1 MSVVVKYI
9 DLDNNSAELASSET
23 LNGKVGERVNYHTAE
38 EVQKLIAAGYVLV
51 NNPFDLNNEVHF
63 FNETSQEYKL
73 TFKHAQE
80 EVTAKNL
87 KYDCQLGDVQLKG
100 KQVVHYTGL
109 EKNIAD
115 NIVEVTF
122 NRKIIYDKVTKQ
134 KVSLSAWQPEK
145 YYLPLIATPAVLDYT
160 PDKTVIGGE
169 AVTVQKPKHEY
180 VVTYLPNK
188 KNARRQKAEIKFIDV
203 DNNNQELAS
212 SGELKGKP
220 GKEIS
225 YSTTETLKE
234 LSDKGYEV
242 INNDFDSKDQKPV
255 FGNSRDYIQT
265 FIIALRHKKQA
276 VNSDHPSS
284 EIDHR
289 LYEKEVHRKI
299 TFSGLSGQKLDD
311 IVQTAVLKRSL
322 TMDMVTKKIIQ
333 GEYTSQW
340 QSTETYPSVA
350 VPVVAGY
357 HTKTKEAVACP
368 VVEEDLSEDIKY
380 YANGYLIPVDANHN
394 KLSEIDKKQLITNSI
409 NPTKAIFPKLEL
421 ENIVLKPIKGVEIK
435 DPGRDYEVPYLLV
448 HKYIAVDEKH
458 PREEVSPAYYR
469 RIVTARVHYQGAG
482 DQTPADAEQIVTWT
496 RTVTYDEVS
505 REVIDNG
512 MYTTEWL
519 ADKDIFEATPTPVI
533 KGFCADIGLIG
544 EHPVTETD
552 LMATVTYMPVGRMIP
567 VDEHGNEI
575 KNAMRSPYIN
585 DPYDPVRVLFTE
597 EVPEVQGYAL
607 VNNTISVNDPFS
619 DTKVT
624 YTLKPR
630 YIPVNSEH
638 PYRPIKP
645 TMYSVP
651 VKETVKYQGADEQTP
666 IARLQAARWT
676 RTLTVDENTSELIDN
691 GKYTTAWKVDKNRYA
706 AVKTPII
713 DGYHADKNI
722 IEAKEVKKA
731 DLDFTVIYKANG
743 RIVPVDAKG
752 NLLASVDQPSYVTD
766 PEDAT
771 KVLPKQG
778 VPRIMN
784 YVPEQEVITVGDASE
799 DTLVRYYTFNEWGEL
814 KAKKAAE
821 QKQKDLK
828 TKKPIENKDE
838 QEKMEKVEERQLK
851 SAEEEKKSE
860 KKDTGFKS
868 MFSWLK

>member
-311 IVQTAVLKRSL
+311 IVQTAVL

-357 HTKTKEAVACP
+357 HTKTKEVVACP

>member
-203 DNNNQELAS
+203 DNNNQELAN

-311 IVQTAVLKRSL
+311 IVQTAVLKRSI

-357 HTKTKEAVACP
+357 HTKTKEVVACP

>member
-357 HTKTKEAVACP
+357 HTKTKEVVACP

>member
-357 HTKTKEAVACP
+357 HTKTKEVVACP

-691 GKYTTAWKVDKNRYA
+691 GKYTTAWKVDKKRYA

>member
-23 LNGKVGERVNYHTAE
+23 LNGKVGEIVNYHTAE

-357 HTKTKEAVACP
+357 HTKTKEVVACP

-731 DLDFTVIYKANG
+731 DLDFTVIYKVNG

>member
-357 HTKTKEAVACP
+357 HTKTKEVVACP

-435 DPGRDYEVPYLLV
+435 DPGRDYELPYLLV

>member
-203 DNNNQELAS
+203 DNNNQELAN

-357 HTKTKEAVACP
+357 HTKTKEVVACP

-533 KGFCADIGLIG
+533 KEFCADIGLIG

>member
-203 DNNNQELAS
+203 DNNNQELAN

-357 HTKTKEAVACP
+357 HTKIKEVVACP

>member
-340 QSTETYPSVA
+340 QSKETYPSVA

-357 HTKTKEAVACP
+357 HTKTKEVVACP

>member
-63 FNETSQEYKL
+63 FNETSQEYNL

-87 KYDCQLGDVQLKG
+87 KYDCQLVDVQLKG

-357 HTKTKEAVACP
+357 HTKTKEVVACP

>member
-357 HTKTKEAVACP
+357 HTKTKEVVACP

-645 TMYSVP
+645 RMYSVP

>member
-265 FIIALRHKKQA
+265 FIVALRHKKQA

-357 HTKTKEAVACP
+357 HTKTKEVVACP

>member
-203 DNNNQELAS
+203 DNNNQELAN

-357 HTKTKEAVACP
+357 HTKTKEVVACP

>member
-357 HTKTKEAVACP
+357 HTKTKEVVACP

-666 IARLQAARWT
+666 IASLQAARWT

>member
-1 MSVVVKYI
+1 MSVV
-9 DLDNNSAELASSET
+9 
-23 LNGKVGERVNYHTAE
+23 E
-38 EVQKLIAAGYVLV
+38 E
-51 NNPFDLNNEVHF
+51 N
-63 FNETSQEYKL
+63 
-73 TFKHAQE
+73 
-80 EVTAKNL
+80 
-87 KYDCQLGDVQLKG
+87 
-100 KQVVHYTGL
+100 
-109 EKNIAD
+109 
-115 NIVEVTF
+115 
-122 NRKIIYDKVTKQ
+122 
-134 KVSLSAWQPEK
+134 
-145 YYLPLIATPAVLDYT
+145 
-160 PDKTVIGGE
+160 
-169 AVTVQKPKHEY
+169 
-180 VVTYLPNK
+180 
-188 KNARRQKAEIKFIDV
+188 
-203 DNNNQELAS
+203 
-212 SGELKGKP
+212 
-220 GKEIS
+220 
-225 YSTTETLKE
+225 
-234 LSDKGYEV
+234 
-242 INNDFDSKDQKPV
+242 
-255 FGNSRDYIQT
+255 
-265 FIIALRHKKQA
+265 
-276 VNSDHPSS
+276 
-284 EIDHR
+284 
-289 LYEKEVHRKI
+289 
-299 TFSGLSGQKLDD
+299 
-311 IVQTAVLKRSL
+311 
-322 TMDMVTKKIIQ
+322 
-333 GEYTSQW
+333 
-340 QSTETYPSVA
+340 
-350 VPVVAGY
+350 
-357 HTKTKEAVACP
+357 
-368 VVEEDLSEDIKY
+368 LSEDIKY

-482 DQTPADAEQIVTWT
+482 DQTPADAEQTVTWT

-505 REVIDNG
+505 KEVIDNG

-567 VDEHGNEI
+567 IDEHGNEI

-597 EVPEVQGYAL
+597 EVPEVQGYAP

-651 VKETVKYQGADEQTP
+651 VKETVKYQGAGEQTP
-666 IARLQAARWT
+666 TARLQAARWT
-676 RTLTVDENTSELIDN
+676 RTLTADENTSELIDN
-691 GKYTTAWKVDKNRYA
+691 GKYTTAWKVDKNHYT
-706 AVKTPII
+706 AVKTPVI

-821 QKQKDLK
+821 QKQKALK

-838 QEKMEKVEERQLK
+838 QEKKEKVEVKLLK
-851 SAEEEKKSE
+851 SAEDEKKLE

>member
-357 HTKTKEAVACP
+357 HTKTKEVVACP

-533 KGFCADIGLIG
+533 KGFCADIGLVG

>member
-357 HTKTKEAVACP
+357 HTKTKEVVACP

-533 KGFCADIGLIG
+533 KGSCADIGLIG

>member
-9 DLDNNSAELASSET
+9 DLDNNSAELASSEE
-23 LNGKVGERVNYHTAE
+23 LNGKAGERINYHTAE
-38 EVQKLIAAGYVLV
+38 EVQKLTAAGYVLI
-51 NNPFDLNNEVHF
+51 NNSFDPNNEVHF
-63 FNETSQEYKL
+63 FDETSQEYKL
-73 TFKHAQE
+73 TFKHGQE

-87 KYDCQLGDVQLKG
+87 KYDCQLNDVQLKG

-109 EKNIAD
+109 EKDIPD
-115 NIVEVTF
+115 NVVEVTF

-145 YYLPLIATPAVLDYT
+145 YYLPLVATPAVLDYT
-160 PDKTVIGGE
+160 PDKAVIGGE

-188 KNARRQKAEIKFIDV
+188 KNAKRQKAEIKFIDI
-203 DNNNQELAS
+203 DDSNQELAS
-212 SGELKGKP
+212 SGKLKGKP

-225 YSTTETLKE
+225 YSMTEILKE
-234 LSDKGYEV
+234 LIDKGYEV
-242 INNDFDSKDQKPV
+242 VTNDFDSNDQKPV

-276 VNSDHPSS
+276 VNSDHLSS

-289 LYEKEVHRKI
+289 LYEKEVHRRI
-299 TFSGLSGQKLDD
+299 TFSGLNGQQLDD

-322 TMDMVTKKIIQ
+322 TMDMVTKKIIP

-357 HTKTKEAVACP
+357 HTKTKEVVACP
-368 VVEEDLSEDIKY
+368 VIEKDISEEVKY

-409 NPTKAIFPKLEL
+409 DPTKAIFPKLEL
-421 ENIVLKPIKGVEIK
+421 ENVVLKPIKEVKIE

-458 PREEVSPAYYR
+458 PKKEVSPAYYR

-482 DQTPADAEQIVTWT
+482 ALTPADAEQTVTWT

-505 REVIDNG
+505 REIIDNG
-512 MYTTEWL
+512 MYTTKWL

-533 KGFCADIGLIG
+533 RGFCADIGLIG

-552 LMATVTYMPVGRMIP
+552 LMATVTYAPVGKMIP
-567 VDEHGNEI
+567 IDEHGNEI

-597 EVPEVQGYAL
+597 EVPEVQGYAP

-651 VKETVKYQGADEQTP
+651 VKETVKYQGAGEQTP
-666 IARLQAARWT
+666 TARLQAARWT
-676 RTLTVDENTSELIDN
+676 RTLTADENTSELIDN
-691 GKYTTAWKVDKNRYA
+691 GKYTTAWKVDKNHYA
-706 AVKTPII
+706 AVKTPVI

-731 DLDFTVIYKANG
+731 DLNFSVVYQANG
-743 RIVPVDAKG
+743 RIVPVDAKDNSLVG
-752 NLLASVDQPSYVTD
+752 VEQPSYVTD

-778 VPRIMN
+778 VPRILN
-784 YVPEQEVITVGDASE
+784 YVPEQEVITVGDAGE
-799 DTLVRYYTFNEWGEL
+799 DTRVKYYTFSEWSEL
-814 KAKKAAE
+814 KAKKKAE
-821 QKQKDLK
+821 QKHKNLK

-838 QEKMEKVEERQLK
+838 QEKKEKVEEKPLK

-860 KKDTGFKS
+860 KKDTGLKA

>member
-357 HTKTKEAVACP
+357 HTKTKEVVACP

-638 PYRPIKP
+638 QYRPIKP

>member
-9 DLDNNSAELASSET
+9 DLDNNLAELASSET

-51 NNPFDLNNEVHF
+51 NNPFDPNNEVHF

-109 EKNIAD
+109 EKNIPD

-145 YYLPLIATPAVLDYT
+145 HYLPLIATPAVLDYT
-160 PDKTVIGGE
+160 PDKAVIGGE

-188 KNARRQKAEIKFIDV
+188 KNARKQKAEIKFIDV

-234 LSDKGYEV
+234 LIDKGYEV

-289 LYEKEVHRKI
+289 LYEKEVHRRI

-350 VPVVAGY
+350 VPIVAGY
-357 HTKTKEAVACP
+357 HTKTKEVVACP

-482 DQTPADAEQIVTWT
+482 DKTPADAEQTVTWT

-567 VDEHGNEI
+567 IDEHGNEI

-597 EVPEVQGYAL
+597 EVPEVQGYAP

-651 VKETVKYQGADEQTP
+651 VKEAVKYQGADEQTP

>member
-357 HTKTKEAVACP
+357 HTKTKEVVACP
-368 VVEEDLSEDIKY
+368 VVEEDLSEDIKC

-624 YTLKPR
+624 YTLKSR

>member
-9 DLDNNSAELASSET
+9 DLDNNSAELASSEELT
-23 LNGKVGERVNYHTAE
+23 GNAGERMNYPTAAE
-38 EVQKLIAAGYVLV
+38 LQKLTAAGYVLI
-51 NNPFDLNNEVHF
+51 NNSFDPNNEVHF
-63 FNETSQEYKL
+63 FDETSQEYKL
-73 TFKHAQE
+73 TFKHSQE

-87 KYDCQLGDVQLKG
+87 KYDCQLNDVQLKG

-109 EKNIAD
+109 EKDIPD
-115 NIVEVTF
+115 NVVEVTF

-145 YYLPLIATPAVLDYT
+145 YYLPLVATPAVLDYT
-160 PDKTVIGGE
+160 PDKAVIGGE

-188 KNARRQKAEIKFIDV
+188 KNARRQKAEIKFIDI
-203 DNNNQELAS
+203 DDSNQELAS

-225 YSTTETLKE
+225 YSTTEILKE
-234 LSDKGYEV
+234 LTDKGYEV
-242 INNDFDSKDQKPV
+242 VTNDFDSNDQKPV

-276 VNSDHPSS
+276 VNSDHLSS

-289 LYEKEVHRKI
+289 LYEKEVHRRI
-299 TFSGLSGQKLDD
+299 TFSGLNGQQLDD

-322 TMDMVTKKIIQ
+322 TMDMVTKKIIP

-357 HTKTKEAVACP
+357 HTKTKEVVACP
-368 VVEEDLSEDIKY
+368 VIEKDISEEVKY

-409 NPTKAIFPKLEL
+409 DPTKAIFPKLEL
-421 ENIVLKPIKGVEIK
+421 ENVVLKPIKEVKIE

-458 PREEVSPAYYR
+458 PKKEVSPAYYR

-482 DQTPADAEQIVTWT
+482 DLTPTDAEQTVTWT

-505 REVIDNG
+505 REIIDNG
-512 MYTTEWL
+512 MYTTKWL

-552 LMATVTYMPVGRMIP
+552 LMATVTYAPVGKMIP
-567 VDEHGNEI
+567 IDEHGNEI

-597 EVPEVQGYAL
+597 EVPEVQGYAP

-651 VKETVKYQGADEQTP
+651 VKETVKYQGAGEQTP
-666 IARLQAARWT
+666 TARLQAARWT
-676 RTLTVDENTSELIDN
+676 RTLTADENTSELIDN
-691 GKYTTAWKVDKNRYA
+691 GKYTTAWKVDKNHYA
-706 AVKTPII
+706 AVKTPVI

-731 DLDFTVIYKANG
+731 DLNFSVVYQANG
-743 RIVPVDAKG
+743 RIVPVDAKDNSLVG
-752 NLLASVDQPSYVTD
+752 VEQPSYVTD

-778 VPRIMN
+778 VPRILN
-784 YVPEQEVITVGDASE
+784 YVPEQEVITVGDAGE
-799 DTLVRYYTFNEWGEL
+799 DTRVKYYTFSEWSEL
-814 KAKKAAE
+814 KAKKKAE
-821 QKQKDLK
+821 QKHKNLK

-838 QEKMEKVEERQLK
+838 QEKKEKVEEKPLK

-860 KKDTGFKS
+860 KKDTGLKA

>member
-311 IVQTAVLKRSL
+311 IVQTAVLKHSL

-357 HTKTKEAVACP
+357 HTKTKEVVACP

>member
-203 DNNNQELAS
+203 DNNNQELAN

-357 HTKTKEAVACP
+357 HTKTKEVVACP

-838 QEKMEKVEERQLK
+838 QEKMEKVKERQLK

>member
-38 EVQKLIAAGYVLV
+38 EVPKLIAAGYVLV

-203 DNNNQELAS
+203 DNNNQELAN

-357 HTKTKEAVACP
+357 HTKTKEVVACP

>member
-255 FGNSRDYIQT
+255 FGNSRDHIQT

-357 HTKTKEAVACP
+357 HTKTKEVVACP

>member
-203 DNNNQELAS
+203 DNNNQELAN

-357 HTKTKEAVACP
+357 HTKTKEVVACP

-533 KGFCADIGLIG
+533 KRFCADIGLIG

>member
-63 FNETSQEYKL
+63 FNKTSQEYKL

-357 HTKTKEAVACP
+357 HTKTKEVVACP